1 MKTENTFSSASSY
14 SIVLPL
20 EYNDDAC
27 RCSEL
32 TSTADHFTRYA
43 PEHIDYGVKR
53 YQNETRR
60 LYSVLDKHLASDNKA
75 YICGE
80 RCTIAGK
87 HFFHGSS
94 LADLFVFF
102 VHELQRYLEYV
113 PSHLQLHR
121 TFHAFS
127 DTRRHSA
134 HSRMIMVTH
143 NNTY

>member
-1 MKTENTFSSASSY
+1 
-14 SIVLPL
+14 VLPL

-94 LADLFVFF
+94 LVDLFVFF

-113 PSHLQLHR
+113 PSHLQFHR

-134 HSRMIMVTH
+134 HLRMIMVTH